1 MNDIQNRLSNQL
13 QYTIDANN
21 TGRYVTST
29 RLNKKVRVM
38 VNHRS
43 GESPNIKVVL
53 NNTDV
58 FAIQKVESPEDSQY
72 YYNIIIRHDHFH
84 TRSTI
89 THIEACLHA
98 IGLDRFFQLC
108 LRGRRIKLRPT
119 LPVGNLPFLQLGEL
133 YDMPSTMRISATRN
147 LEGKLMVASLDYLDL
162 DLDGECLPDV
172 SPSEAPLP
180 AYPIPELNPDYPV

>member
-1 MNDIQNRLSNQL
+1 MNAIQNRISNQL
-13 QYTIDANN
+13 QYNLDVNN
-21 TGRYVTST
+21 KGRHAQSLRVNS
-29 RLNKKVRVM
+29 KVRVM
-38 VNHRS
+38 VDHRS
-43 GESPNIKVVL
+43 FEYPTIRVVL

-58 FAIQKVESPEDSQY
+58 FSIQRIESPEDSQY

-108 LRGRRIKLRPT
+108 LRGRRIKIRPT
-119 LPVGNLPFLQLGEL
+119 LPAANLPFLQLGEL

-147 LEGKLMVASLDYLDL
+147 LEGKLMVASLDYLEL

-180 AYPIPELNPDYPV
+180 DYPIPELNQDYPV